1 MNIAQSNFIN
11 ELTSRESYDV
21 IFITTKLRYNTDFFW
36 KFVKSSGTVVDTVE
50 PDIDSDQ
57 YGAFL
62 RLFFSVSFTF
72 SHQITRVNE
81 TFLSLQ
87 MYIRFKKFGCFLFRT
102 EPIWDGPHLCHLAL
116 DRLAG

>member
-1 MNIAQSNFIN
+1 MKRLLFTGADDVITFHNDSFTHSYFEVNIAQSNFIN

-62 RLFFSVSFTF
+62 RLFYSVSVRHF
-72 SHQITRVNE
+72 SQFRVFHDLKSS
-81 TFLSLQ
+81 T
-87 MYIRFKKFGCFLFRT
+87 
-102 EPIWDGPHLCHLAL
+102 DVH
-116 DRLAG
+116 

>member
-62 RLFFSVSFTF
+62 RLFYSVSVR
-72 SHQITRVNE
+72 H
-81 TFLSLQ
+81 
-87 MYIRFKKFGCFLFRT
+87 FKQFRLFYDLKPST
-102 EPIWDGPHLCHLAL
+102 DVH
-116 DRLAG
+116 